1 MRELIQTEKKNSLFT
16 WGTSRRYNSY
26 GDFLNKKFG
35 GRVQKISIDGGFT
48 CPNRDGTKGTGGC
61 IFCDNRAFNPPYC
74 DPGKSVT
81 QQLKEGIAFFS
92 KRYRKTRGY
101 LVYFQAYSG
110 TYSDISTLEK
120 IYYEALVFPEVKG
133 IIIGTR
139 PDCIDSEKIELL
151 QNLGEKYF
159 VAVEYGI
166 ESCRDDTLQRIN
178 RGHTFSDSVK
188 AVKMTAEAN
197 IHTTAHLI
205 FGLPGE
211 KPDEMLEEAE
221 IISEL
226 PLNSVK
232 FHQLQIIKGTVAERQ
247 YMENPG
253 EFKIFTLD
261 EYVEFII
268 AFLERLNP
276 GIAIERF
283 TAEVPGE
290 MLAVRPWNNTPSEYI
305 TRMIEKRMEAQNT
318 WQGRLYK
325 LQKTERQNNY
335 GIFS

>member
-1 MRELIQTEKKNSLFT
+1 MRELIRTEKKDSLFP

-26 GDFLNKKFG
+26 GDFLNKKLG

-61 IFCDNRAFNPPYC
+61 IFCDNRAFKPPYC
-74 DPGKSVT
+74 NPCKSVT
-81 QQLKEGIAFFS
+81 QQLREGIEFFS
-92 KRYRKTRGY
+92 RRCRKTVGY
-101 LVYFQAYSG
+101 LAYFQAYSG
-110 TYSDISTLEK
+110 TYSDTGKLEK
-120 IYYEALVFPEVKG
+120 IYHEALLFPEVIG

-151 QNLGEKYF
+151 KKIGEKYF
-159 VAVEYGI
+159 VAVEFGI

-197 IHTTAHLI
+197 IYTTAHFI

-211 KPDEMLEEAE
+211 TPDEMLKEAE

-226 PLNSVK
+226 PLNTVK

-247 YMENPG
+247 YLENP
-253 EFKIFTLD
+253 EDFKIFTPD

-268 AFLERLNP
+268 AFIEHLNP
-276 GIAIERF
+276 WIAIERF
-283 TAEVPGE
+283 TAEVPGK
-290 MLAVRPWNNTPSEYI
+290 MLAVRPWNNTPSEQI
-305 TRMIEKRMEAQNT
+305 THMIEKRMEELNT

-325 LQKTERQNNY
+325 QQKTE
-335 GIFS
+335 